1 MSFIRKILDALKME
15 STREME
21 REEEICASERKEEQ
35 TSNAYDK
42 DSEEKPIKN
51 ISKPKNKR
59 MSQYDLE
66 RFAIECNSYMVREE
80 RKECREQEEKAREEN
95 KIKEV

>member
-1 MSFIRKILDALKME
+1 ME

-59 MSQYDLE
+59 
-66 RFAIECNSYMVREE
+66 
-80 RKECREQEEKAREEN
+80 
-95 KIKEV
+95 